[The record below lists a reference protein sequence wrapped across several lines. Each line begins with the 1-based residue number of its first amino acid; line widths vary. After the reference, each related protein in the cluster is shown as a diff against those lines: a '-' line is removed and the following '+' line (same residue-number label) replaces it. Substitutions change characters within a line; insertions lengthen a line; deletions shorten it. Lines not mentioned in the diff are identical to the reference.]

1 LAYRIGQARGPVAL
15 RYLAVSELLRI
26 NETEVGSDLLAD
38 FGLLESAALRPQ
50 QTIFGADAYPSLH
63 TKAAALMH
71 SLIRNHPFIDG
82 NKRTAVLATRLF
94 YNLNGWD
101 LDADQGDVVA
111 LALDIAE
118 GQIDVEHIAGVLK
131 GWARELDLPDE

>member
-1 LAYRIGQARGPVAL
+1 M
-15 RYLAVSELLRI
+15 RYLTAGDLIRI
-26 NETEVGSDLLAD
+26 NEAEVGESLLAD

-50 QTIFGADAYPSLH
+50 QTVFGEDAYPDIH
-63 TKAAALMH
+63 VKAAALMH
-71 SLIRNHPFIDG
+71 SLIRNHAFVDG
-82 NKRTAVLATRLF
+82 NKRTGILAGRLF

-101 LDADQGDVVA
+101 LHVEPGDLVA

-131 GWARELDLPDE
+131 GWAQELDLPDE

>member
-1 LAYRIGQARGPVAL
+1 V
-15 RYLAVSELLRI
+15 RYLTAGDLIKI
-26 NETEVGSDLLAD
+26 NEIEVGEGLLAD

-50 QTIFGADAYPSLH
+50 QTVLGGDAYTDIH

-71 SLIRNHPFIDG
+71 SLIRNHPFVDG
-82 NKRTAVLATRLF
+82 NKRTGVLSARLF

-101 LDADQGDVVA
+101 LRVEPGDLVA
-111 LALDIAE
+111 LALNIAE

-131 GWARELDLPDE
+131 GWARELYLPEE